1 MRYEQRSFVNINPLS
16 SQDLCTLLA
25 TLASPQRLRGT
36 RGVDKRSACIISRSV
51 FSSDHYNYVLN
62 ASRNKQNPCHPSFA
76 FDTRK
81 DVKRVHDSQ
90 RQRDYIITVL
100 KRVISGCRAIIDYR
114 LRATGTHR
122 ASTR

>member
-1 MRYEQRSFVNINPLS
+1 MSTRDQRVLYQDLS
-16 SQDLCTLLA
+16 SRVTTTTMYSTRRETNRILVIRHLLSIREKTL
-25 TLASPQRLRGT
+25 
-36 RGVDKRSACIISRSV
+36 
-51 FSSDHYNYVLN
+51 
-62 ASRNKQNPCHPSFA
+62 
-76 FDTRK
+76 
-81 DVKRVHDSQ
+81 RVHDSQ